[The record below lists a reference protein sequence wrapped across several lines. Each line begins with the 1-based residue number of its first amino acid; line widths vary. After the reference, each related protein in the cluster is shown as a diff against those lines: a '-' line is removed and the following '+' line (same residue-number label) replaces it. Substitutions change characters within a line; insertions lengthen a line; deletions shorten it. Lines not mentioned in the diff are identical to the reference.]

1 MDYNNNINYSEE
13 EEDNY
18 QSSIQEPNNNNNNE
32 EAEFLEI
39 SLIPEIIH
47 SLKQIE
53 KKIPSL
59 TLEEI
64 INERIRQLAYCEV
77 LVNIYNKDISYIIKS
92 HMNLGIA
99 YYEKKLYSQALEH
112 LLKASKYN
120 EGNNL
125 NEEDNKNYNKEYKH
139 DLMQTQIKIFIY
151 LAKCYLEN
159 DRCDVSIQI
168 ADKCLKMNKK
178 LFKDEF
184 HISNADIYYLKVQCD
199 RKLNRVEK
207 CIEDYKHMV
216 EIYEK
221 TFGIDC
227 DKIAKICME
236 LGDLYVSLNEKNKA
250 IEEYK
255 NSYLIWEKVLEKQ
268 NLEEEEEDEENS
280 LNNDEINKKYDYT
293 ILFDI
298 CIKIS
303 NLYFELLQI
312 NDANDIFNVFKYE
325 DKIDEINEQVKI
337 NYMKQKI
344 KVSKELNN
352 IEKYLEDNL
361 KLAKIYEDS
370 IKNDINNNDEIDY
383 TKEYDKIL
391 DNEIKIKKKKKKLAK
406 IYVRIGYIYNDD
418 RIYNYD
424 KCIEYFNKAKKLY
437 SNIKD
442 KNNVE
447 KIAEQTKKIKEQVK
461 KFNND
466 NKDLN
471 LNNNYDFNNNNNNN
485 EEENNN
491 NIYYE

>member
-99 YYEKKLYSQALEH
+99 YYDKKLYSQALEH

-120 EGNNL
+120 EGINM

-159 DRCDVSIQI
+159 DRCDIAIQI

-268 NLEEEEEDEENS
+268 NLEEEEENS
-280 LNNDEINKKYDYT
+280 FNNDEINKKYDYS

-325 DKIDEINEQVKI
+325 DKIDEINEQIKI

-361 KLAKIYEDS
+361 KLAKIYED
-370 IKNDINNNDEIDY
+370 
-383 TKEYDKIL
+383 
-391 DNEIKIKKKKKKLAK
+391 
-406 IYVRIGYIYNDD
+406 
-418 RIYNYD
+418 
-424 KCIEYFNKAKKLY
+424 
-437 SNIKD
+437 
-442 KNNVE
+442 
-447 KIAEQTKKIKEQVK
+447 
-461 KFNND
+461 
-466 NKDLN
+466 
-471 LNNNYDFNNNNNNN
+471 
-485 EEENNN
+485 
-491 NIYYE
+491 